1 MGSVSVSARGG
12 REGSLSQSNSLS
24 WRSSSFSS
32 FRMLRLMLCSTVFLC
47 LIVPAPAPFAKSD
60 PRSIFN
66 FLIEPWWCI
75 VPRIVRELLHLKYFG
90 TPLNEVGPCTLKADG
105 SSPEPEPEGEPESE
119 PYAAEPEPRNPR
131 RRPVAE
137 PEAEPRNGRLR
148 TEPVPE
154 PEKLSPEP
162 ESAPAKLSPE
172 SQLELIQIMEE
183 QAALRERLERI
194 LGGGG
199 ARPEPEPEAESEP
212 ERSRGS
218 SVPVVK
224 SREPH
229 HKVYFIES

>member
-119 PYAAEPEPRNPR
+119 PYAEPEPRNPR

-154 PEKLSPEP
+154 PEKLSPE
-162 ESAPAKLSPE
+162 
-172 SQLELIQIMEE
+172 SQLELVQIMEE

>member
-119 PYAAEPEPRNPR
+119 PYAEPEPRNPR

-154 PEKLSPEP
+154 PE
-162 ESAPAKLSPE
+162 KLSPE

-224 SREPH
+224 SR
-229 HKVYFIES
+229 

>member
-1 MGSVSVSARGG
+1 MGSASARGG

-105 SSPEPEPEGEPESE
+105 SSPEPEPEG
-119 PYAAEPEPRNPR
+119 
-131 RRPVAE
+131 
-137 PEAEPRNGRLR
+137 
-148 TEPVPE
+148 
-154 PEKLSPEP
+154 LSPEP

-199 ARPEPEPEAESEP
+199 VRPEPEPEAESEP

>member
-1 MGSVSVSARGG
+1 MGSVSARGG

-66 FLIEPWWCI
+66 FLIEPWWCL

-119 PYAAEPEPRNPR
+119 PYAEPEPRNPR
-131 RRPVAE
+131 RR
-137 PEAEPRNGRLR
+137 
-148 TEPVPE
+148 PVPE

-212 ERSRGS
+212 ERSRSRGS

>member
-119 PYAAEPEPRNPR
+119 PYAEP
-131 RRPVAE
+131 
-137 PEAEPRNGRLR
+137 EPRNGRLR

-229 HKVYFIES
+229 HKVYF

>member
-1 MGSVSVSARGG
+1 MGSVSVSAGGG
-12 REGSLSQSNSLS
+12 REGSLVCWGPEFDQT
-24 WRSSSFSS
+24 WRFSSFSS
-32 FRMLRLMLCSTVFLC
+32 FRMLRLMLFSTVFLC

-66 FLIEPWWCI
+66 FLIEPWWCL
-75 VPRIVRELLHLKYFG
+75 VPRIVRELLHLKHFG
-90 TPLNEVGPCTLKADG
+90 TALNEVGACSLKADG

-119 PYAAEPEPRNPR
+119 PYAEPEPRNPR
-131 RRPVAE
+131 RRPAAEPE

-154 PEKLSPEP
+154 PE
-162 ESAPAKLSPE
+162 SAPTKLSPE
-172 SQLELIQIMEE
+172 SELELLQILEE
-183 QAALRERLERI
+183 QAALRARLESL
-194 LGGGG
+194 LGSGP
-199 ARPEPEPEAESEP
+199 RPEPEPEAESEP

>member
-66 FLIEPWWCI
+66 FLIEPWWCL
-75 VPRIVRELLHLKYFG
+75 VPKIVRELLHLKYFG
-90 TPLNEVGPCTLKADG
+90 TALNEVGPCTLKADG

-119 PYAAEPEPRNPR
+119 PYAEPEP
-131 RRPVAE
+131 
-137 PEAEPRNGRLR
+137 EPRNGRLR

-154 PEKLSPEP
+154 PE
-162 ESAPAKLSPE
+162 SAPTKLSPE
-172 SQLELIQIMEE
+172 SKLELIQILEE
-183 QAALRERLERI
+183 QAALRARLESL
-194 LGGGG
+194 LGS
-199 ARPEPEPEAESEP
+199 RPEPEPEPEAESEP

-218 SVPVVK
+218 SVPAVK

>member
-1 MGSVSVSARGG
+1 MGVSVCRPGEAGKEEGAR
-12 REGSLSQSNSLS
+12 RVLASS

-66 FLIEPWWCI
+66 FLIEPWWCL

-90 TPLNEVGPCTLKADG
+90 TPLNEVGPCSLKADG
-105 SSPEPEPEGEPESE
+105 SSSPEPEPEGEPESE
-119 PYAAEPEPRNPR
+119 PYAEPEPRNPR
-131 RRPVAE
+131 RRPAAE
-137 PEAEPRNGRLR
+137 PE
-148 TEPVPE
+148 PE
-154 PEKLSPEP
+154 PT
-162 ESAPAKLSPE
+162 KLSPE
-172 SQLELIQIMEE
+172 SELELIQILEE
-183 QAALRERLERI
+183 QAALRARLESL
-194 LGGGG
+194 LGS
-199 ARPEPEPEAESEP
+199 APRPEPEPEPEVESEP
-212 ERSRGS
+212 ERPRGS

>member
-105 SSPEPEPEGEPESE
+105 SSPEPEPE
-119 PYAAEPEPRNPR
+119 
-131 RRPVAE
+131 
-137 PEAEPRNGRLR
+137 PRNGRLR

-199 ARPEPEPEAESEP
+199 ARPEPEPEPEAESEP

>member
-1 MGSVSVSARGG
+1 MGSVSARGG

-90 TPLNEVGPCTLKADG
+90 TPLNEVGRCTLKADG
-105 SSPEPEPEGEPESE
+105 SSP
-119 PYAAEPEPRNPR
+119 
-131 RRPVAE
+131 E

-194 LGGGG
+194 LGGAG
-199 ARPEPEPEAESEP
+199 ARPEPEPEPESEP

-224 SREPH
+224 S
-229 HKVYFIES
+229 

>member
-24 WRSSSFSS
+24 WRSSSFAS
-32 FRMLRLMLCSTVFLC
+32 FRMLRPILCSTIFLC

-66 FLIEPWWCI
+66 FLIEPWWCL
-75 VPRIVRELLHLKYFG
+75 VPKIVRELLHLKYFG
-90 TPLNEVGPCTLKADG
+90 TALNEVGPCTLKADG
-105 SSPEPEPEGEPESE
+105 SSPEGEPESE
-119 PYAAEPEPRNPR
+119 PYAEPEPEPRNPR
-131 RRPVAE
+131 RRPAAE
-137 PEAEPRNGRLR
+137 PEAEQRNGRLR

-154 PEKLSPEP
+154 PE
-162 ESAPAKLSPE
+162 SAPTKLSPE
-172 SQLELIQIMEE
+172 SELELIQILEE
-183 QAALRERLERI
+183 QAALRARLESL
-194 LGGGG
+194 LGSGP
-199 ARPEPEPEAESEP
+199 RPEPEPEAESEP